1 MVWKKEIEEVQ
12 LSVPCKER
20 DGKETFHCADAS
32 TWYRCMAFHDS
43 YTIVEEADLRMV
55 DPKELCKGV
64 PNGVQSE
71 VQRGNPERARG
82 NPEIARGSQTLGIH
96 AEAGDYDTTLKE
108 TTV

>member
-1 MVWKKEIEEVQ
+1 
-12 LSVPCKER
+12 
-20 DGKETFHCADAS
+20 
-32 TWYRCMAFHDS
+32 MAFHDS

-82 NPEIARGSQTLGIH
+82 SQTLGIH
-96 AEAGDYDTTLKE
+96 AEAGDYNTTLKA